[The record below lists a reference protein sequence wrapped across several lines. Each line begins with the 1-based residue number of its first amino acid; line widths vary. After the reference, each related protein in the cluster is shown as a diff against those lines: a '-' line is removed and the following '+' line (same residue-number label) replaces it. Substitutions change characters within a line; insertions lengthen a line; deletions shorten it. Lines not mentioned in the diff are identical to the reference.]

1 MQRLAGGLKAGSAGS
16 RIRHSNWERNGGA
29 ATVSLPG
36 YAARLAFMG

>member
-1 MQRLAGGLKAGSAGS
+1 MQRLAGGLKADLQE

-36 YAARLAFMG
+36 YAARLAFME